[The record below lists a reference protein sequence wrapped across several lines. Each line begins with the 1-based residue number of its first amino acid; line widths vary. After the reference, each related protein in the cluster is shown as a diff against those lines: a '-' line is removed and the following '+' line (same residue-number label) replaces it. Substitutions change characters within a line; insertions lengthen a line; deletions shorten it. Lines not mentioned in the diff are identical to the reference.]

1 MECPIP
7 VGLHAE
13 LFVPNGKGWRKPY
26 KPSVP
31 TDDYGLRY
39 HHLHGEILNG
49 IVKWSKFDVWAH
61 NSSF

>member
-26 KPSVP
+26 KPSVQ
-31 TDDYGLRY
+31 TDDYGIR
-39 HHLHGEILNG
+39 
-49 IVKWSKFDVWAH
+49 
-61 NSSF
+61 